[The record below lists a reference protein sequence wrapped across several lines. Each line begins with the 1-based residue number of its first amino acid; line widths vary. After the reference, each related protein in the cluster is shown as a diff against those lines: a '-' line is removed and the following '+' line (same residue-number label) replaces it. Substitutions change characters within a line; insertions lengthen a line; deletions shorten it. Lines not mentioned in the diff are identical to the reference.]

1 MINAKWDWSMRE
13 TMSAKGQMRAALRG
27 EGVSACPSKADVERM
42 RRTRQLWATIRSLN
56 LASRS
61 LRWSTER
68 PPAAW
73 LDGSRANPAVK
84 LGCLRAP
91 TQVGSIS
98 VASPPLR
105 EAYTRSGL
113 RSCSGALDRLS
124 LKKA

>member
-1 MINAKWDWSMRE
+1 MRE
-13 TMSAKGQMRAALRG
+13 TMSAKG
-27 EGVSACPSKADVERM
+27 
-42 RRTRQLWATIRSLN
+42 TIRRLN
-56 LASRS
+56 LASPLIEVVHRAPAS
-61 LRWSTER
+61 RVARWLTGG
-68 PPAAW
+68 PC
-73 LDGSRANPAVK
+73 VK